1 VKASVMLEETGPAV
15 RGRTARRW
23 RCSNRPRF
31 AGKDYQD
38 KRPRDRYVSESR
50 SLLDVLEARLATRTW
65 IMGDDFTITDIGT
78 FPMIRNLVG
87 YYRANANHSY
97 KRGSRKI
104 QDEARGRNYFRRT
117 AFGIRQVAAAMHK
130 E

>member
-1 VKASVMLEETGPAV
+1 MLEETGPAV

-117 AFGIRQVAAAMHK
+117 AFGIRSQVAAAMHK